1 MSSSSSSSLPPPPPP
16 PSTGGCSSSQE
27 TTVEK
32 MHYQNNNRLFARNVP
47 SAPLQPYLDVRP
59 VATKYSHLPIVDPRV
74 PPTTPLTQQ
83 PTYRLDTVFAPVSRP
98 APWSG
103 YSAQVNTE
111 SVLRNQVYA
120 IQSCSAAVYVPS
132 SKSDLYETRPF
143 VPSSNVPVQPFPTL
157 FVNEPLAPM
166 DPNPQKLGRRTMF
179 LNNTRAEVR
188 DLQQNVC

>member
-1 MSSSSSSSLPPPPPP
+1 MQ
-16 PSTGGCSSSQE
+16 TNQ
-27 TTVEK
+27 
-32 MHYQNNNRLFARNVP
+32 RWFARNVP

-74 PPTTPLTQQ
+74 PPTAALTQQ

-103 YSAQVNTE
+103 YSTQVNTE

-132 SKSDLYETRPF
+132 SKSDLYEAPSLG
-143 VPSSNVPVQPFPTL
+143 VPSVPAPVQPFPRL
-157 FVNEPLAPM
+157 FVEEPLAPM

-179 LNNTRAEVR
+179 LNNTRVEVR
-188 DLQQNVC
+188 DLQNVGVYDNIDAC